1 MMRAA
6 GGIKPGFVHIR
17 AFIIAYLSP
26 LRSLRGEVAALFAR
40 RVRGYRPHLHCPNLP
55 IEVAPHPNPLPAKCG
70 ARERTLR
77 AR

>member
-17 AFIIAYLSP
+17 AFIIAYISP

-55 IEVAPHPNPLPAKCG
+55 IEVAPPTLSPQERGEG
-70 ARERTLR
+70 AHLR

>member
-26 LRSLRGEVAALFAR
+26 ACGERSPRSSRG
-40 RVRGYRPHLHCPNLP
+40 G
-55 IEVAPHPNPLPAKCG
+55 
-70 ARERTLR
+70 
-77 AR
+77 

>member
-40 RVRGYRPHLHCPNLP
+40 RERGYRPHLHCPNLP